1 MLEARGHAHTRRG
14 VLLLLTAV
22 VTAIAADSTV
32 TGKKKTLFADAG
44 KVGLSV
50 PTCVHDPGVGK
61 LLDRWGHSGFL
72 KFDRGAEVAADGWSV
87 LVTHLIGEKI
97 YMLGCVKK
105 SALI

>member
-44 KVGLSV
+44 KIGLSV
-50 PTCVHDPGVGK
+50 LTCVHNPGVGK

-72 KFDRGAEVAADGWSV
+72 KFYRGAEVAADGWSV
-87 LVTHLIGEKI
+87 LVTYLRGKNI
-97 YMLGCVKK
+97 YLGKCFNLK
-105 SALI
+105 